1 MEYIGLLSLGVSL
14 LTLALVFQVW
24 SGMSRE
30 FRNQRQESESRALSQ
45 QHLTSEA
52 IANGL
57 RSVSEAHKGDLE
69 ALSRET
75 ARLLE
80 AYRQTM
86 QNSSENI
93 DKRVEQLRLS
103 QEDRLTR
110 LGESMDQRLER
121 TSENMDRRLLAMQQD
136 TDKRLSEMRDSTEKR
151 LASLQQNNEQKL
163 EEMRATVDEKLHKT
177 LEERIGQSFALV
189 SKRLEEVYKGL
200 GEMQNLAVG
209 VGDLKKV
216 LSNVKTRGILGEIQL
231 GAILEQILAPEQYQ
245 ANVTTKKGS
254 REAVEFAIK
263 LPGADEGTVWL
274 PIDAKFPADAY
285 HQLLEAYDTA
295 DPQAVAGC
303 AAALERRI
311 KSFAK
316 DIRDK
321 YLNPPVT
328 TDFAIM
334 FLPVEGLYAE
344 VVRMGLVETLQR
356 DYKVNI
362 AGPTT
367 LAALLN
373 SLQMGFKTLAIQK
386 RSGEVWQVLG
396 AVKTEFDKFEKVL
409 AATQQRLEQANSEL
423 DKLVGVRTR
432 QIQRRLKSVST
443 LPEEESQRLLEQ
455 TEEGGAQSEGF
466 DEE

>member
-1 MEYIGLLSLGVSL
+1 MEHII
-14 LTLALVFQVW
+14 LVFILAALAILAAVLLIW
-24 SGMSRE
+24 NSLSKELRI
-30 FRNQRQESESRALSQ
+30 QRQENESRALNQ
-45 QHLTSEA
+45 QHMTNEA
-52 IANGL
+52 ITSGL
-57 RSVSEAHKGDLE
+57 RSVAEAHKGDLE

-86 QNSSENI
+86 QASGENV
-93 DKRVEQLRLS
+93 DKRIEQLRLS
-103 QEDRLTR
+103 QETR
-110 LGESMDQRLER
+110 LANLGEALDQRLEK

-136 TDKRLSEMRDSTEKR
+136 TDKRLSAMQQDNEK
-151 LASLQQNNEQKL
+151 KL

-254 REAVEFAIK
+254 RETVEFAIK
-263 LPGADEGTVWL
+263 LPGADDGTVWL

-285 HQLLEAYDTA
+285 HQLIEAYDSA
-295 DPQAVAGC
+295 DSQAVAGC
-303 AAALERRI
+303 AAVLERRV

-321 YLNPPVT
+321 YLNPPET

-409 AATQQRLEQANSEL
+409 SATQQRLEQANSEL

-432 QIQRRLKSVST
+432 QIQRRLKGVAS
-443 LPEEESQRLLEQ
+443 LPEAESLQVLDQLA
-455 TEEGGAQSEGF
+455 EEGLNGDDSGGDQGA
-466 DEE
+466 EEE